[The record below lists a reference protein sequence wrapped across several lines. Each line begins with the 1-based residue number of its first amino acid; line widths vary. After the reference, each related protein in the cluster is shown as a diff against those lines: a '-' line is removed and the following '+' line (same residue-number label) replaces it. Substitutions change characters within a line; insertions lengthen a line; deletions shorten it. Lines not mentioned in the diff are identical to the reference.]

1 MVRVTLTTSVQLT
14 ARFDMDV
21 SEFYSIGGQT
31 LFINRM
37 CALLDI
43 TDTSRFKVVGVY
55 AGSVIVD
62 SVIDV

>member
-21 SEFYSIGGQT
+21 SEFNSIGGQT

-43 TDTSRFKVVGVY
+43 QDTSRFKIVGIY
-55 AGSVIVD
+55 TGSVIID